1 MLKADFH
8 IHTEYSLDCTTPLE
22 KIIERCLALKINCVA
37 IADHGTTEGAL
48 KMQGLAPFTVIV
60 AEEILTHHGEIM
72 GMFLKETIPSGLSV
86 KDTIAQIR
94 AQGGLVNIPHPFD
107 SFRSSALNEKIV
119 EEIVGQI
126 DIMEVFN
133 SRSPLLRS
141 SAKAR
146 IFAEKHGIAKI
157 AGSDAHALPE
167 IGNAYVEMP
176 EFNDKDE
183 FLRALAQ
190 GKIYG
195 RRTNLLR
202 HLNST
207 WSKLKRHGR

>member
-1 MLKADFH
+1 LLKADFH

-22 KIIERCLALKINCVA
+22 KIIERCLALKINCIT

-48 KMQGLAPFTVIV
+48 KMQSLAPFTVIV
-60 AEEILTHHGEIM
+60 AEEILTHDGEIM

-146 IFAEKHGIAKI
+146 IFAEKHGIAKV
-157 AGSDAHALPE
+157 AGSDAHDLPE

>member
-8 IHTEYSLDCTTPLE
+8 IHTEYSMDCATSLDKL
-22 KIIERCLALKINCVA
+22 IERCLKLGVNCVA
-37 IADHGTTEGAL
+37 IADHGTVEGAL
-48 KMQGLAPFTVIV
+48 KLKEIAPFTVIV
-60 AEEILTHHGEIM
+60 AEEILTPDGEVM

-86 KDTIAQIR
+86 KDTISQIR

-107 SFRSSALNEKIV
+107 SFRGSALDGKIV
-119 EEIVGQI
+119 EEIVGEI

-146 IFAEKHGIAKI
+146 IFAEKHGIAKT
-157 AGSDAHALPE
+157 AGSDAHTLPE

-176 EFNDKDE
+176 EFNGKDE
-183 FLRALAQ
+183 FLQALAR

-195 RRTNLLR
+195 RRVNLLR
-202 HLNST
+202 HFNST